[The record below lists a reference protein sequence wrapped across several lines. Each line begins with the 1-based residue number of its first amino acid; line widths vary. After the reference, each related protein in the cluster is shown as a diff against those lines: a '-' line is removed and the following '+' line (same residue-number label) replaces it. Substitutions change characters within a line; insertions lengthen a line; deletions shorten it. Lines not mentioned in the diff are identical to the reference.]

1 MYDDHAF
8 HTVGTPHTRTVRHQQ
23 INKQNMHQNFW
34 NGFYK
39 TLNCEYKEVSEI
51 KGLSGIVHQV
61 NSMGINH
68 DEKRIIIS
76 QNEQDARILAMAQ
89 TDIAGR
95 LKDYNVLMVRPVPIN
110 LSKTFTHISLLLGSN
125 IMSLKDLSEGNKD
138 GSDDDIVNK
147 NKEQIESI
155 FKGISPQIEII
166 QKTSLNLVPIFKE
179 LVHQLSHLKF
189 IQDLE
194 DKDQFEVDFG
204 QILGFN
210 PLVFDNAA
218 GVCPLPFYNFTLDE
232 AESFLKPK
240 NIEENI
246 QILKKHN
253 IYQFFYPPADSL
265 ALGLIESK
273 PDKESN
279 IIKTVSEVPLIGHPF
294 GENEII
300 DANKIDDIV
309 EALKD
314 KGLAVE
320 GEIGMTITKE
330 GVERRAIVKFS
341 PRESIFKRISNM
353 ISIKVDFNLKDLKD
367 ILRN

>member
-1 MYDDHAF
+1 ME
-8 HTVGTPHTRTVRHQQ
+8 
-23 INKQNMHQNFW
+23 KNFW
-34 NGFYK
+34 HGFYK
-39 TLNCEYKEVSEI
+39 TLNCEYKDISEI

-89 TDIAGR
+89 TDISGR
-95 LKDYNVLMVRPVPIN
+95 LKNYNVLMVRPVPIN

-125 IMSLKDLSEGNKD
+125 IMSLKNLSKGENNSKEQ
-138 GSDDDIVNK
+138 IVSK

-194 DKDQFEVDFG
+194 NNDQLEIDFG

-210 PLVFDNAA
+210 PLVFDNAS

-232 AESFLKPK
+232 AESFLKLK
-240 NIEENI
+240 NIEDNI

-265 ALGLIESK
+265 ALGLIELN

-294 GENEII
+294 GDNEII
-300 DANKIDDIV
+300 DVKKIDDII

-320 GEIGMTITKE
+320 GEIGMTLTQQGLEK
-330 GVERRAIVKFS
+330 RAIIKFS

-353 ISIKVDFNLKDLKD
+353 ISLKLDFNLKDLKD